1 MSLFE
6 KNHAKDQSVGP
17 VPPISAGCSVVAVV
31 VVATAVAGVGVGVGV
46 RTGVCRA
53 IARRVG
59 HLGALMTKT
68 RWKIQETSE
77 GRENRH

>member
-46 RTGVCRA
+46 RTGVSRA